1 MRSIP
6 PLEQLRDLIKSSKN
20 SVFVCIG
27 NELRGDDQVGIYLG
41 NKLRKTALRDRV
53 IMAYATPESYI
64 DDVLEKNPE
73 IIFFLDAIQIGQ
85 KPGMIAVQEIRSGES
100 LGMSIST
107 HSIPIEVL
115 TAVIQSTSSEIKFF
129 VVGIQIKQVEFGK
142 KMSKAVVEAA
152 KSLLEIIEG
161 ATR

>member
-1 MRSIP
+1 MHSIP
-6 PLEQLRDLIKSSKN
+6 PLKQLSDLISSSKN

-41 NKLRKTALRDRV
+41 NKLRKTALGDKV

-64 DDVLEKNPE
+64 DDVLEKNPD
-73 IIFFLDAIQIGQ
+73 IIFFLDAVQVGQ
-85 KPGMIAVQEIRSGES
+85 KPGIIVVQEIRSGES

-115 TAVIQSTSSEIKFF
+115 AAVMRSTSPKIKFF
-129 VVGIQIKQVEFGK
+129 VIGIQIKQVEFGK
-142 KMSKAVVEAA
+142 KMSKVVVEAA
-152 KSLLEIIEG
+152 RSLLEIIEG
-161 ATR
+161 AAH